1 MRQISSRQ
9 REESAS
15 GRPDDAADASLQ
27 LATRPELGT
36 PRPLQSPTAP
46 KDFTAHVMARL
57 STPLPPPDP
66 HPKRKRQV
74 RARAGLVARVYVTL
88 LLLAAVAIVFLALI
102 APWALVAAVVSVIS
116 AALLILGAVT
126 FVGRATG
133 GLVSGLGVIYAAM
146 LAALT
151 PSLLMLAHR
160 FRRQRSRHHQ

>member
-27 LATRPELGT
+27 VATRPEWRT
-36 PRPLQSPTAP
+36 PRSFQSPTAP
-46 KDFTAHVMARL
+46 KDFTAQVMARL

-66 HPKRKRQV
+66 GLKRKRQV

-88 LLLAAVAIVFLALI
+88 VLVAAVAVVLLALI

-116 AALLILGAVT
+116 AALLVLGAVA

-133 GLVSGLGVIYAAM
+133 GFISGLGVVYAAM

-160 FRRQRSRHHQ
+160 FRRQRPRLHQ

>member
-15 GRPDDAADASLQ
+15 GRPDNAADASLQ
-27 LATRPELGT
+27 LASRPGLHA
-36 PRPLQSPTAP
+36 PHPLQPPTAP
-46 KDFTAHVMARL
+46 KDFTAQVMARL

-66 HPKRKRQV
+66 RLKSKRQV

-88 LLLAAVAIVFLALI
+88 VLVAAVAMILLSLI
-102 APWALVAAVVSVIS
+102 APWALVAALASVIS
-116 AALLILGAVT
+116 AALLIIGAVA

-133 GLVSGLGVIYAAM
+133 GLVSGLGVVYAAM

-151 PSLLMLAHR
+151 PSLFMLAHR
-160 FRRQRSRHHQ
+160 FRRRRPRPDQ